1 MKKIITIALL
11 FISHYSNA
19 QFDGSWYTFRIE
31 DISFNTIAKDKLITG
46 RIVNYNSNKEY
57 IASADTLNIKKQIIK
72 NDSILYLITNPEIDN
87 SIYNSKKNQIIKFVY
102 HKNSNTLS
110 TFFFNTLNKFQ
121 ELQSNTENLEIK
133 DIEKFIIE
141 DNSNISY
148 LTYYRK
154 ETINTYI
161 SYTKLIEQPTDK
173 IIKLYENLSLIY
185 LALHSK
191 TEKEMFP
198 YFLLKG
204 MSKSV
209 IQVPAYLELKVSPLV
224 SRENYDEILIREKF
238 INNKSVIDA
247 LEKFQ
252 NAMR

>member
-1 MKKIITIALL
+1 MKKIITITLL

-31 DISFNTIAKDKLITG
+31 DISFTTITKDKLING
-46 RIVNYNSNKEY
+46 RIGNYNTNKEY
-57 IASADTLNIKKQIIK
+57 IATVDTLNFKNRIIK
-72 NDSILYLITNPEIDN
+72 NDSILYIITNPETDN
-87 SIYNSKKNQIIKFVY
+87 WKKKQIIKYVY

-110 TFFFNTLNKFQ
+110 TFFFDNLKKFQ
-121 ELQSNTENLEIK
+121 ELQANTENLEIK
-133 DIEKFIIE
+133 DIEKFISE

-154 ETINTYI
+154 ETIDTFI
-161 SYTKLIEQPTDK
+161 SYPKLIDQPTDT

-185 LALHSK
+185 LALQSK
-191 TEKEMFP
+191 TEEEMFP

-209 IQVPAYLELKVSPLV
+209 IQVPAYLELKINPSV

-238 INNKSVIDA
+238 KNNKDVIDA
-247 LEKFQ
+247 LKKYQ
-252 NAMR
+252 SLM